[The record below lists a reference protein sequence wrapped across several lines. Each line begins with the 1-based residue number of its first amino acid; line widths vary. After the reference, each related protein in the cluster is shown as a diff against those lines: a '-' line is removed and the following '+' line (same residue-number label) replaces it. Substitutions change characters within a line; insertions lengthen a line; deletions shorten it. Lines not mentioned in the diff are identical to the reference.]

1 MIIVLRGGVVGRSV
15 KPGHMSL
22 QQSATLSEN
31 KITLKIINTLRLLYR
46 KVYKYTEY
54 KGKTFFFYTADLKQV
69 YSHIPLILKCS
80 HLQGTV

>member
-1 MIIVLRGGVVGRSV
+1 MIIVLRGGVICRSV

-31 KITLKIINTLRLLYR
+31 KITVKIIKTSRPLYR
-46 KVYKYTEY
+46 KVHKHTEY
-54 KGKTFFFYTADLKQV
+54 KGKTFFHTADLKQV

-80 HLQGTV
+80 HLQGTF